1 MNRLFFSIFIFLTF
15 FFVTVFSHEKLIPHA
30 EINPLPLKIKKA
42 GHNKLI
48 VEVAWDGINV
58 KEDEPV
64 IKRLKCFS
72 KAVTVKDPV
81 QEGTFGERKA
91 QFELTVHRN
100 NAHVKCRYGVLDGV
114 IFKKTFTFQT

>member
-1 MNRLFFSIFIFLTF
+1 
-15 FFVTVFSHEKLIPHA
+15 PHS
-30 EINPLPLKIKKA
+30 EIIALPLKIKKA

-48 VEVAWDGINV
+48 IDVAWDGVNV

-81 QEGTFGERKA
+81 QKGTFGERKA
-91 QFELTVHRN
+91 QFELIVHRN
-100 NAHVKCRYGVLDGV
+100 NAHVKCRQGTVDGDSF
-114 IFKKTFTFQT
+114 IRFFTFQT